1 MNIVEELK
9 ARGLLAQ
16 TTNGLEEHLQEPRTF
31 YCGFDPTADSLHVGS
46 LLPIVTMMRLQKA
59 GHWPVALVGG
69 ATGMIGDPSF
79 KSQERALNDNDTVDQ
94 WCGDIGN
101 QLRKF
106 LNPTTVSEST
116 IVNNKDWMG
125 EVSVIDFL
133 RDTGKHF
140 SVNAMINK
148 ESVKQRLHRDGEGIS
163 FTEFAYMLLQ
173 SQDFAHLQK
182 WQGCTVQIGG
192 SDQWGNIV
200 GGIDLCRR
208 QNGREAFGLTIPLV
222 TKADGTKFGK
232 TESGTI
238 WLDPEKTSPYEF
250 FQFWINVSDEDVYK
264 YLKMFTFLSL
274 DVIATIQH
282 TDDEA
287 KANGGKPKAQETLA
301 KLMTALVHGDEIAAS
316 CMRIKEALF
325 ANSADYEARVQDLT
339 EHDLWTLKRDGLES
353 TMVLGDVG
361 VVPALV
367 DIAQVAKSRKLA
379 REHIKNGAI
388 KVNGQVVMDE
398 NFELNVSNSL
408 HGKFWLVRVGKKRHH
423 LFYS

>member
-16 TTNGLEEHLQEPRTF
+16 TTNGLNEHLSEPRTF

-79 KSQERALNDNDTVDQ
+79 KAQERSLNDNDTVEQ
-94 WCGDIGN
+94 WCDDISN
-101 QLRKF
+101 QLRHF
-106 LNPTTVSEST
+106 INPTSTEESS
-116 IVNNKDWMG
+116 IVNNKDWMDG
-125 EVSVIDFL
+125 VSVIDFL

-148 ESVKQRLHRDGEGIS
+148 ESVKQRLDREGEGIT

-182 WQGCTVQIGG
+182 WHGCTVQLGG

-208 QNGREAFGLTIPLV
+208 QNGKEAFGLTIPLV

-238 WLDPEKTSPYEF
+238 WLDPKKTSPYEF
-250 FQFWINVSDEDVYK
+250 FQFWINVRDEDVYK
-264 YLKMFTFLSL
+264 YLRMFTFLSL

-282 TDDEA
+282 SDKDA
-287 KANGGKPKAQETLA
+287 KADGSKPKAQETLA
-301 KLMTALVHGDEIAAS
+301 MLMTAMVHGDEIAAS
-316 CMRIKEALF
+316 CVRIKEALF
-325 ANSADYEARVQDLT
+325 ANNADYEARVQDLT
-339 EHDLWTLKRDGLES
+339 KQDLWSLKLDGLES
-353 TMVLGDVG
+353 TVLLGDVS

-367 DIAQVAKSRKLA
+367 DIAQVVKSRKVA
-379 REHIKNGAI
+379 RQHVSNGAI
-388 KVNGQVVMDE
+388 KVNGKVITDE
-398 NFELNVSNSL
+398 NFELNKSNSL
-408 HGKFWLVRVGKKRHH
+408 HGKFWLVRVGKKKHH
-423 LFYS
+423 IFYQ